1 MQQVGGAL
9 GLSCLVTLGLRH
21 AASQIHEGVLPAV
34 ALTHGY
40 SLAFRIGTVLLVI
53 GGILVLFLLEH
64 VSAEPRDPVAEVD
77 DLDVIKV

>member
-1 MQQVGGAL
+1 
-9 GLSCLVTLGLRH
+9 
-21 AASQIHEGVLPAV
+21 V